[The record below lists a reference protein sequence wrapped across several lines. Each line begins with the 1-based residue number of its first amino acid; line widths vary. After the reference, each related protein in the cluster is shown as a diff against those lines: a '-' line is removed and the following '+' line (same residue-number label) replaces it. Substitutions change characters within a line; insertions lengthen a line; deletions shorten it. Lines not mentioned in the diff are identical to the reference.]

1 MRINAGTISLCPFVF
16 SSYSG
21 YEWEGIAPSPL
32 HPEYASSK
40 KTNQVVVLKDKA
52 YAYRIDAFV
61 RPIKRNATFETARF
75 LAQTTFGASKRDLKE
90 FESKYTAST
99 WRLDECVAAHPPA
112 NRKCMLSNTQRRTKI
127 CYASVACA
135 PHISPLSF

>member
-1 MRINAGTISLCPFVF
+1 MRINAEAISLCPFVF

-32 HPEYASSK
+32 HPQYASSK
-40 KTNQVVVLKDKA
+40 QNEQVVVVTDKA

-112 NRKCMLSNTQRRTKI
+112 HRVAYQHSNMRENI
-127 CYASVACA
+127 PC
-135 PHISPLSF
+135 